1 VRFGGRGILEFHDGG
16 ASLRRVTTILAPY
29 HLDERIGDLGMP
41 ADRTVVSSLPPGD
54 PWSRMAVQ
62 YDAVAD
68 MVADAVRDGQ
78 RPTVLSGDCT
88 TALGTVAGLQ
98 RAGLD
103 PAIVWFDA
111 HGDVQTPETTTS
123 GYLGG
128 MPLRLLVGHR
138 RDIIADR
145 LGLRDVP
152 EQRVVLV
159 DARDLDPA
167 EADYLS
173 GAAIRRSTVEG
184 LAGDLLPAGP
194 FYLHVDFDVVDPGE
208 LPGLLFPAP
217 GGPAFET
224 VASAIRRVLAT
235 GRVAALGAACTWH
248 PGRGDPERVQPL
260 LQID

>member
-1 VRFGGRGILEFHDGG
+1 
-16 ASLRRVTTILAPY
+16 VTTILAPY
-29 HLDERIGDLGMP
+29 HL
-41 ADRTVVSSLPPGD
+41 ADHTVVTSLPPGA
-54 PWSRMAVQ
+54 PWARMAVQ

-68 MVADAVRDGQ
+68 KVAEAVRGGE
-78 RPTVLSGDCT
+78 RPTVVSGDCT

-103 PAIVWFDA
+103 PAIIWFDA
-111 HGDVQTPETTTS
+111 HGDLQSPETTAS

-145 LGLRDVP
+145 LGLRDIP
-152 EQRVVLV
+152 EERVLLV
-159 DARDLDPA
+159 DARDLDPP

-173 GAAIRRSTVEG
+173 SSAIRRSTVEG
-184 LAGDLLPAGP
+184 LTGDLLPEGP
-194 FYLHVDFDVVDPGE
+194 LYLHVDFDVVDPDE

-224 VASAIRRVLAT
+224 VAGAIRRVLAT
-235 GRVAALGAACTWH
+235 GRVAAFGGACTWH
-248 PGRGDPERVQPL
+248 PGQGSPERVHPL
-260 LQID
+260 LQSG